1 MYTEQHDTRGV
12 RTHALSEWRLEPPPQ
27 TARPKCL
34 RWENK
39 GAGYIYIYIFGHL
52 IYQRSHMQMGGSL
65 PTANAGSKCLRLYSN
80 WSNMMWNLHELVP
93 RSHTPC
99 CSLHPEPWTPEAKA
113 LRPIQI
119 CRVNLFS
126 GSCWQVHLTD
136 RLALIIFVLACPN
149 ARCVHGQ
156 TLMSWCGLRQQC
168 RNIA

>member
-1 MYTEQHDTRGV
+1 MTPVGFEPTPFRNG
-12 RTHALSEWRLEPPPQ
+12 ALSHRL
-27 TARPKCL
+27 RPLGQSVSGGKI
-34 RWENK
+34 K
-39 GAGYIYIYIFGHL
+39 VQDIYIYIYIYIFGHL

-156 TLMSWCGLRQQC
+156 TLMSWCGLHQQC